1 MRFSLLISLLMF
13 FPMAASARG
22 VNLDQYFPQNVYV
35 DLQKTNDIEVFP
47 QQVIWHG
54 YPQCHYV
61 EIGPKGN
68 LLILSGFKTG
78 DVYFANAH
86 NGHKLAT
93 VKIGKVV
100 QGVNISPNGK
110 VAVAVDTSG
119 NALDVISTK
128 NFRIMH
134 VIPVG
139 KTPHNVVFSRS
150 GDLAYVSI
158 QGADKIA
165 VVDMDK
171 QKVLRD
177 IDLKGL
183 HGGPHNLALM
193 PNGQELWVRNHPK
206 PHQDGTVAVINLKT
220 NKVLRYIRVGRFH
233 GGMDVLADGKL
244 AFTTDIG
251 GNTVDAINTE
261 TRKIVRRI
269 NVGPG
274 PHGVRSSDSGRY
286 VYASTTR
293 GNQLV
298 VIDSHDLRVV
308 KRIPLDGKFGF
319 WLAVKGRP

>member
-1 MRFSLLISLLMF
+1 MWFRLFFSLMMF
-13 FPMAASARG
+13 FPLAANAQRA
-22 VNLDQYFPQNVYV
+22 NLDQFFPQSVYV

-47 QQVIWHG
+47 QQVVWHG

-78 DVYFANAH
+78 DIYFANAH

-100 QGVNISPNGK
+100 QGVNFSPNGE
-110 VAVAVDTSG
+110 VAVAVNASG
-119 NALDVISTK
+119 NTLDIISTK
-128 NFRIMH
+128 NFRIVH
-134 VIPVG
+134 TIPVG
-139 KTPHNVVFSRS
+139 KNPHNVVFSHS
-150 GDLAYVSI
+150 GDLAYVSV
-158 QGADKIA
+158 QGVNKIA
-165 VVDMDK
+165 IVDMKEDK
-171 QKVLRD
+171 VIGD

-206 PHQDGTVAVINLKT
+206 AHQDGTVAVIDLKT
-220 NKVLRYIRVGRFH
+220 RKVLRYIRVGRFH
-233 GGMDVLADGKL
+233 GGMDVLKDGKF

-251 GNTVDAINTE
+251 GNTVDAINTN
-261 TRKIVRRI
+261 TLKIVKRI

-274 PHGVRSSDSGRY
+274 PHGVRSNDSGQY

-298 VIDSHDLRVV
+298 VIDSQDLQVV
-308 KRIPLDGKFGF
+308 KRIPLKGKFGF
-319 WLAVKGRP
+319 WLAVKGRS